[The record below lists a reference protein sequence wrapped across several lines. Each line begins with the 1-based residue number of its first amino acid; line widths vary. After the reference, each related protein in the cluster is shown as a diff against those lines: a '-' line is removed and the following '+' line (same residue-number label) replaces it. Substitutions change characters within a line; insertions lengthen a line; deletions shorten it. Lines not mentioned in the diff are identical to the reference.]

1 MRYIPARQWFIQR
14 LIVSAFA
21 VLIFTSIR
29 NIVPAMSDDV
39 ATMATTG
46 ALVDH
51 GTLAIPHMQWLDDQV
66 GIGAKGRDGQLYSK
80 YGIGQVIL
88 SAPLYALG
96 KLIPSSP
103 LVILSHP
110 IAASL
115 SGAEFASLLN
125 PLAIGILLWIVQLLV
140 EEKWGISG
148 GMAALAAAFTTPLF
162 MAARMYGSEI
172 TTGIF
177 LALAALACLRRRLAL
192 GILLVGVAALFR
204 PSAIVFA
211 AGWVILLIH
220 RPRREWLRCGAAM
233 AAGILT
239 LGMFNIIR
247 YGSFFES
254 GYGQQLG
261 FSLQIN
267 GLLGFLVSPG
277 RSIILFV
284 PWVLLA
290 VPAVYQAARIRDQY
304 LLGLFIGTAVYIVVH
319 AAWSE
324 WHGGWSYGPRLLL
337 PIIPILSILVAPWLT
352 RRSALPLLLLGL
364 VIELMTFRVN
374 PFQVLQSALQSGLTL
389 DQTIW
394 SLDSGALVLQA
405 RSLLVSHDGLSIV
418 AIVMGC
424 LALVGAQ
431 MYWRSRDFASNHKAN
446 LPYSDA
452 AT

>member
-1 MRYIPARQWFIQR
+1 
-14 LIVSAFA
+14 
-21 VLIFTSIR
+21 
-29 NIVPAMSDDV
+29 
-39 ATMATTG
+39 
-46 ALVDH
+46 
-51 GTLAIPHMQWLDDQV
+51 
-66 GIGAKGRDGQLYSK
+66 
-80 YGIGQVIL
+80 
-88 SAPLYALG
+88 
-96 KLIPSSP
+96 
-103 LVILSHP
+103 
-110 IAASL
+110 
-115 SGAEFASLLN
+115 
-125 PLAIGILLWIVQLLV
+125 
-140 EEKWGISG
+140 
-148 GMAALAAAFTTPLF
+148 
-162 MAARMYGSEI
+162 
-172 TTGIF
+172 
-177 LALAALACLRRRLAL
+177 
-192 GILLVGVAALFR
+192 
-204 PSAIVFA
+204 
-211 AGWVILLIH
+211 
-220 RPRREWLRCGAAM
+220 M